1 MKASWD
7 EYLKGQLKNQR
18 FRTVFQQELKA
29 LEIGIALAKERRRLG
44 LSQEQ
49 IASRM
54 GTSAPQLSRTEHSPE
69 RANMKTLMRYA
80 DAMDLELHLV
90 LRPKP
95 PKSVRKKHRNSSSSA
110 TAD

>member
-1 MKASWD
+1 MKSSWD
-7 EYLKGQLKNQR
+7 GYLKSQLKNSK
-18 FRTVFQQELKA
+18 FRTIFEEELKA
-29 LEIGIALAKERRRLG
+29 LEVGVALARERRKRG

-80 DAMDLELHLV
+80 DAMDMELFLV

-95 PKSVRKKHRNSSSSA
+95 PKSTHRKLKRSSSA

>member
-7 EYLKGQLKNQR
+7 AYLKGQLRDER
-18 FRTVFQQELKA
+18 FRTIFEQELKA
-29 LEIGIALAKERRRLG
+29 LEVGIALARERRKRG

-80 DAMDLELHLV
+80 DAMDLELRLV

-95 PKSVRKKHRNSSSSA
+95 PKSTRKRQRSSSSA
-110 TAD
+110 AD